1 MKEFVIFG
9 DSTCDLNKQL
19 REQFGIE
26 YVAMNYVVDDQEYVA
41 SLDWESHPVHDFYNL
56 MRDGKRIFTTQ
67 VPKQNYVDSFTAA
80 IEAGKDIVYISC
92 SSALSGSV
100 GTALVVAKELQE
112 QYPDAGIYCVDALNS
127 SLGQGQMLIM
137 ASQCRAE
144 GKSAAETAAYI
155 ESIRLK
161 VHQWATV
168 DSMEYLRRAGRIK
181 ASKAFFGN
189 LFGIKPI
196 IISDIKGQNYAFKKV
211 KGAANARATIAQGIV
226 DAADGVYETLYIS
239 HADDEESAN
248 LLKDEILAI
257 APFKNVVFGYIGPIV
272 GASVGPGTVGAYVF
286 GKEVTIEGND

>member
-9 DSTCDLNKQL
+9 DSTCDLNKDL
-19 REQFGIE
+19 RQQYNID

-41 SLDWESHPVHDFYNL
+41 SLDWECHPVHDFYNL
-56 MRDGKRIFTTQ
+56 MRDGKRVFTTQ
-67 VPKQNYVDSFTAA
+67 VPKQSFVDAFTAV
-80 IEAGKDIVYISC
+80 IESGKDVLYIGC

-100 GTALVVAKELQE
+100 GTSQVVAEELKA

-127 SLGQGQMLIM
+127 SLGQGHLLIT
-137 ASQCRAE
+137 AAQCRAE

-155 ESIRLK
+155 ESIRLQ
-161 VHQWATV
+161 VNQFGTV

-196 IISDIKGQNYAFKKV
+196 IISDVKGQNYAYKKV
-211 KGAANARATIAQGIV
+211 KGAANARAAIAQSV
-226 DAADGVYETLYIS
+226 LEAADGVYETLYIS
-239 HADDEESAN
+239 HADDEEAAN
-248 LLKDEILAI
+248 LLKEEILAI

-272 GASVGPGTVGAYVF
+272 GASVGPGTIIAYSF